1 MKEFF
6 AWKKRL
12 IKVDLIS
19 YLCNIH
25 TLVSFGFF
33 CMIGFFFLRIK
44 KKLKHENLIH
54 VLPLIINNL
63 TYFNE
68 ISIFKAL
75 HAYIKGV
82 VAELKP
88 YKKLRMMDRGA
99 TVYLLRTKRCARF

>member
-33 CMIGFFFLRIK
+33 CMNVVSFFLKNK
-44 KKLKHENLIH
+44 KKLKHENVIH
-54 VLPLIINNL
+54 VLN
-63 TYFNE
+63 Y
-68 ISIFKAL
+68 
-75 HAYIKGV
+75 
-82 VAELKP
+82 
-88 YKKLRMMDRGA
+88 R
-99 TVYLLRTKRCARF
+99 

>member
-44 KKLKHENLIH
+44 KKLNTRK
-54 VLPLIINNL
+54 LPLIINNL
-63 TYFNE
+63 PYFNE
-68 ISIFKAL
+68 IPIFKAL

>member
-1 MKEFF
+1 MEQQLQMNKKPLKLKKPLRGILHLFF
-6 AWKKRL
+6 RNIIHYLKISIIVYLKVSEGILCLEKKM

-33 CMIGFFFLRIK
+33 SMIGYFFLRIK

-68 ISIFKAL
+68 
-75 HAYIKGV
+75 
-82 VAELKP
+82 
-88 YKKLRMMDRGA
+88 
-99 TVYLLRTKRCARF
+99 T